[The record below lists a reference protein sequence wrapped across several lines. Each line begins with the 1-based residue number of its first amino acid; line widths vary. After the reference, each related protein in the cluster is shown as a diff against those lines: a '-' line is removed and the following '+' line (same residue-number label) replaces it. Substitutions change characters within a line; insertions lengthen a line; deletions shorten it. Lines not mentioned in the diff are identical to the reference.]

1 MSLFDPNNINSVW
14 APMIFGLI
22 GVGAV
27 LLPSQVVF
35 SVISPDDLNG
45 TSVALSLVVR
55 MIGQVVGKSM
65 FYNIFK
71 TELQKKATSI
81 LAVPAVSVGF
91 GGPDVVERITKLVTT
106 TTAGPLSHYVGLF
119 PEIQGPEELATVVNA
134 GQKMYSK
141 VFPLLYL
148 VAIPWGV
155 LAGISCL
162 ALWGI
167 DKYIYDHVAVH
178 L

>member
-1 MSLFDPNNINSVW
+1 MSLFDRHDISTVW

-35 SVISPDDLNG
+35 SVISPPDLIG
-45 TSVALSLVVR
+45 TSVALSLVIR

-65 FYNIFK
+65 FYNLFRQ
-71 TELQKKATSI
+71 ELVKKAPAI
-81 LAVPAVSVGF
+81 IGIPAVSVGF
-91 GGPDVVERITKLVTT
+91 SDIPRITKLVTT
-106 TTAGPLSHYVGLF
+106 MTAGPLSHYRALF
-119 PEIQGPEELATVVNA
+119 PELDSPQDMSLIVEA
-134 GQKMYSK
+134 GQQLYAK

-148 VAIPWGV
+148 VSIPFGV
-155 LAGISCL
+155 LACLSCL
-162 ALWGI
+162 ALFGI
-167 DKYIYDHVAVH
+167 DKYMDDHVAVH

>member
-1 MSLFDPNNINSVW
+1 MSLFDRNDISTVW

-35 SVISPDDLNG
+35 SVISPPDLIG
-45 TSVALSLVVR
+45 TSVSLSVVIR

-65 FYNIFK
+65 FYNIFRHQ
-71 TELQKKATSI
+71 LLNKATAI
-81 LAVPAVSVGF
+81 IGLPALSVGF
-91 GGPDVVERITKLVTT
+91 KDVESIKTLVTT
-106 TTAGPLSHYVGLF
+106 MTAGPLSHYRAMF
-119 PEIQGPEELATVVNA
+119 PQLDSSEDFKIIVEA
-134 GQKMYSK
+134 GQELYAK

-148 VAIPWGV
+148 ISIPFGV
-155 LAGISCL
+155 LACLSCL

-167 DKYIYDHVAVH
+167 DSYMDGGALVH